1 MWGRAER
8 VGLGL
13 TNSPLSVV
21 MISSAVGRAG
31 VWVWAA
37 CGPYR
42 LHMGPVHT
50 VDPYR
55 GHKPLSVSVWVPIG
69 PPRMDLSPLR
79 WV

>member
-13 TNSPLSVV
+13 TDSPLSVV

-42 LHMGPVHT
+42 LHMGPVDT
-50 VDPYR
+50 VGPYR
-55 GHKPLSVSVWVPIG
+55 GRKLLLCECMGAYRAPQDGSEPLQ
-69 PPRMDLSPLR
+69 D
-79 WV
+79 